1 MASDTLNATEM
12 EALFEEGF
20 LDLKDSA
27 MGGHVQELER
37 RDFPYLLGLGVCKDY
52 ILDNPVRMM

>member
-1 MASDTLNATEM
+1 M